1 MALFDHGPKGLDQVP
16 ERCRNF
22 RGMSYGKQL
31 LLHEVRLP
39 ASFGKAHCRKVHSN
53 KLFAGNSMA
62 KMRLEVEKVVEVI
75 DSHLVVIRYNSG
87 LSKAWK
93 STQNIKTRENL

>member
-1 MALFDHGPKGLDQVP
+1 MV
-16 ERCRNF
+16 
-22 RGMSYGKQL
+22 
-31 LLHEVRLP
+31 
-39 ASFGKAHCRKVHSN
+39 
-53 KLFAGNSMA
+53 

-93 STQNIKTRENL
+93 STQNIKTRENLLEKKNVKKI